1 MLTEGR
7 IAGFVLFLV
16 TVGAMMYGVSRA
28 KVKLPSVRKIAG
40 LEAITEAV
48 GRATEMGKTV
58 FCTPGW
64 ADITSG
70 SAGPTFAALDIIAH
84 VARLAARYDTRMVV
98 AVSYPNVYPL
108 AEQRVQ
114 QAYLSEGKRDA
125 YDADMVRFTSPEQ
138 YAYAAAVL
146 GMIQREKVAAAIFVG
161 QFASEAVDF
170 AEAAVAVNA
179 IAIAGTTST
188 YQLPFF
194 AAACDYTLIGEEL
207 LAAGAYIS
215 GDAARLGSIRGQDYV
230 KLVALGILLIGV
242 IVRTAGSEWVATVL
256 AR

>member
-7 IAGFVLFLV
+7 IAGFVLLLV
-16 TVGAMMYGVSRA
+16 TVGTMMYGVYRA
-28 KVKLPSVRKIAG
+28 KTKLPGVRRIAG

-48 GRATEMGKTV
+48 GRATEMGKAV

-64 ADITSG
+64 ADITGG
-70 SAGPTFAALDIIAH
+70 SAGSVLAGLDIIAH
-84 VARLAARYDTRMVV
+84 VARLTAKYDTRLVV

-114 QAYLSEGKRDA
+114 QAYLAEGKRDV
-125 YDADMVRFTSPEQ
+125 YDVDMVRFTSPEQ

-146 GMIQREKVAAAIFVG
+146 GMIQREKVATAVFVG

-215 GDAARLGSIRGQDYV
+215 GDAARLGSIQGQDYV
-230 KLVALGILLIGV
+230 KLVVLGLLLIGV
-242 IVRTAGSEWVATVL
+242 VVSTAGSDWVSTIL